1 MGVQPENGGDL
12 HQHTFAPD
20 VPATVAPFRA
30 WRDLQIIVTKGPKQV
45 TIESSRVYSE
55 GRSGFKALD
64 RFTCHGCRFTR
75 EYGAPSPP
83 SQLMASKKSKSKD
96 NTIAV
101 NRQARHEYFIEDELE
116 TGMALEGWEVKS
128 LRNGSLQLKES
139 YVMVKNG
146 EIWLIGAH
154 ISPLA
159 SASTHIKPDPT
170 RTRKLLAHR
179 GEIDRLVGLVDRK
192 GYTLVALSA
201 YWIRG
206 RAKLKLGIARG
217 KKAHDK
223 RATVKDRDWKRDQA
237 RILKSS

>member
-1 MGVQPENGGDL
+1 MG
-12 HQHTFAPD
+12 
-20 VPATVAPFRA
+20 
-30 WRDLQIIVTKGPKQV
+30 
-45 TIESSRVYSE
+45 
-55 GRSGFKALD
+55 
-64 RFTCHGCRFTR
+64 
-75 EYGAPSPP
+75 
-83 SQLMASKKSKSKD
+83 SKKRKLPD

-101 NRQARHEYFIEDELE
+101 NRPARHDYFIEDEIE
-116 TGMALEGWEVKS
+116 TGMVLEGWEVKS
-128 LRNGSLQLKES
+128 LRDGNLQLKES

-154 ISPLA
+154 ISPL
-159 SASTHIKPDPT
+159 SSSSSHVNPDPT

-206 RAKLKLGIARG
+206 RAKLKLGVARG

-223 RATVKDRDWKRDQA
+223 RASVKERDWKRDQA
-237 RILKSS
+237 RIMKSS

>member
-1 MGVQPENGGDL
+1 MG
-12 HQHTFAPD
+12 
-20 VPATVAPFRA
+20 
-30 WRDLQIIVTKGPKQV
+30 
-45 TIESSRVYSE
+45 
-55 GRSGFKALD
+55 
-64 RFTCHGCRFTR
+64 TR
-75 EYGAPSPP
+75 
-83 SQLMASKKSKSKD
+83 KKKLPD

-101 NRQARHEYFIEDELE
+101 NRQARHDYFIEDEIE
-116 TGMALEGWEVKS
+116 TGLALEGWEVKG

-154 ISPLA
+154 ISPPA
-159 SASTHIKPDPT
+159 TASTHVKTDPT

-223 RATVKDRDWKRDQA
+223 RATVKERDWKRDQA